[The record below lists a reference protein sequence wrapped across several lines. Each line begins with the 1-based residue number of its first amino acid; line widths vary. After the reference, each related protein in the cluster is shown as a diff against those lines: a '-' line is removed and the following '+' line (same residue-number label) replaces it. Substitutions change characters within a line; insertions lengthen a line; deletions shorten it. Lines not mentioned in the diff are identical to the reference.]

1 MWLLTLLPDSL
12 LAWAVNTVLIAGII
26 GVVASFFFDYVAR
39 WLPATAPYQ
48 LVIKIVSIILLVSGV
63 YFKGGQA
70 VEMAW
75 REKVSELEAKVAIAE
90 EKSNKI
96 NNEIKTV
103 YVDKIKVIKER
114 QIVVEKQI
122 VEVAAK
128 IDATCEISPETL
140 DILNEA
146 AKGVSK

>member
-12 LAWAVNTVLIAGII
+12 LAWAVNIVLIAGII
-26 GVVASFFFDYVAR
+26 GVVASVFFDYVVR
-39 WLPATAPYQ
+39 WLPAIAPYH
-48 LVIKIVSIILLVSGV
+48 LIIKVVSIIVLVCGV

-70 VEMAW
+70 VEMVW
-75 REKVSELEAKVAIAE
+75 RERVTELEAKVAIAE

-96 NNEIKTV
+96 NKEIKTV
-103 YVDKIKVIKER
+103 YVDRIKVIKEK

-128 IDATCEISPETL
+128 IDAKCEVSPETV

-146 AKGVSK
+146 AKGVNK